1 MVSYARRES
10 VVSQVIEWNRDWL
23 MMGGFVACTE
33 CLEFQAV
40 EYFGEPFKHAPD
52 CSRAAVDSVQNPWM
66 ALEAILSSTT
76 ALMSSE
82 PSSDQ

>member
-1 MVSYARRES
+1 MASYAKRES
-10 VVSQVIEWNRDWL
+10 VVSQVVDWNRDWL

-33 CLEFQAV
+33 CLEFQSV

-52 CSRAAVDSVQNPWM
+52 CSRACDSVQNPWV
-66 ALEAILSSTT
+66 ALEAILSWT
-76 ALMSSE
+76 AALKSSA